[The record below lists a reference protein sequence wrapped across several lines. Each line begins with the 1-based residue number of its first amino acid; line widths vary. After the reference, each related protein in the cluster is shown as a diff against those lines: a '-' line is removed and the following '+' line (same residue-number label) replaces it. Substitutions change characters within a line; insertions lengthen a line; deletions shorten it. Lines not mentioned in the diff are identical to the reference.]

1 MKNFFLF
8 FLLFFVF
15 LFFFCSKDSTNN
27 NSTITISGTVTLD
40 GQSDYSGVTVS
51 LYKPVQLDTAL
62 VRINQN
68 QRGLSEGKRG
78 IFFDDKWI

>member
-27 NSTITISGTVTLD
+27 NDTITISPKGQALTGQAGTVTLE
-40 GQSDYSGVTVS
+40 GRSDYSGVKVS
-51 LYKPVQLDTAL
+51 LYKPVQLDT
-62 VRINQN
+62 R
-68 QRGLSEGKRG
+68 LSAH
-78 IFFDDKWI
+78 